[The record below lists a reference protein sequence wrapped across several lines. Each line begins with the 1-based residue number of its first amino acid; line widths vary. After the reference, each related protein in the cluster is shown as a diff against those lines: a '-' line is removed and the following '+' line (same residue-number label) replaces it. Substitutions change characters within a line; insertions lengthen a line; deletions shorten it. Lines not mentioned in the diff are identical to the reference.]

1 MEMDLYRHLSSGC
14 YEMKEEHIEDVK
26 QLLVNGFLS
35 NNQIWSSAQLDRE
48 QLCQFFHNVI
58 LEHLESQNQVRREGI
73 PNAVI
78 NFVPFLISRFTSL
91 MGDLWAV

>member
-48 QLCQFFHNVI
+48 HLCQFFHNVI

-78 NFVPFLISRFTSL
+78 NFVLFLISRFTSL
-91 MGDLWAV
+91 MGGLWAV